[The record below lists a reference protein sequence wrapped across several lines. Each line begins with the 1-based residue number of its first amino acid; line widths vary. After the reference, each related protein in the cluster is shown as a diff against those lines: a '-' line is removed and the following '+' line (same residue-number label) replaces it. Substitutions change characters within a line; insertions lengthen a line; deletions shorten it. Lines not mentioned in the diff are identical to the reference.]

1 MWVYLN
7 AFFMS
12 VPAIRAATDE
22 FLAKALHPFRAALT
36 VKKGMCD
43 LTEMYSALCAEVPLP
58 TDPRTGLNL
67 RLLRHLKRAS
77 KVSPRV
83 QWVG

>member
-1 MWVYLN
+1 MTKPLLQL
-7 AFFMS
+7 S
-12 VPAIRAATDE
+12 VPSIRAAVDE
-22 FLAKALHPFRAALT
+22 FLTALHPFRA

-58 TDPRTGLNL
+58 ADPRTGLNL

-77 KVSPRV
+77 KVSPSVVRL
-83 QWVG
+83 G